1 MLLHFHIQRLAPS
14 SCQSLTG
21 PILQLAQLKRF
32 ELCKI
37 QLGSHF
43 TPTLQPF
50 VGDHFQEALS
60 GNKICKLCHY
70 YREKDKYRLVRRVL
84 CKGGNYSN
92 ALYAIYQLCLDMQ
105 WDLHYFTSNIP
116 REAAMQSIFS
126 RVFLNKDRNIG
137 IRVQLHDVMDY
148 DRMVEQEKMREDS
161 LVIERGVASIKAKEG
176 VDLLGEALKRHAE
189 ENYAQESVNILLP
202 SGTGTTCLFLAKYL
216 DKHQVNAQVWTVP
229 CVGKTD
235 YLYTQMFELV
245 PDMEWIREHIHSFD
259 SKSKFRRFAQPRLE
273 FYEFWKQFK
282 ELYGI
287 ELDLIYAT
295 KTLLSFC
302 DLLHKN
308 TDLYNENWIY
318 IHTGGEA
325 GNVSQLQRYK
335 NILNQK
341 SIT

>member
-161 LVIERGVASIKAKEG
+161 LVIERGVASI
-176 VDLLGEALKRHAE
+176 
-189 ENYAQESVNILLP
+189 
-202 SGTGTTCLFLAKYL
+202 
-216 DKHQVNAQVWTVP
+216 
-229 CVGKTD
+229 
-235 YLYTQMFELV
+235 
-245 PDMEWIREHIHSFD
+245 
-259 SKSKFRRFAQPRLE
+259 
-273 FYEFWKQFK
+273 
-282 ELYGI
+282 
-287 ELDLIYAT
+287 
-295 KTLLSFC
+295 
-302 DLLHKN
+302 
-308 TDLYNENWIY
+308 
-318 IHTGGEA
+318 
-325 GNVSQLQRYK
+325 
-335 NILNQK
+335 
-341 SIT
+341 